1 MKKILTHF
9 SLWLITSALCF
20 GAEHRNLEVTSKAMN
35 RPIPVTVILP
45 DALAKNPEMRFPVV
59 YALHGAGGS
68 NLRYSDPARTLGKMA
83 DRYQTIVVVPDGN
96 QTSWW
101 LDSPID
107 PKFQYETFVIKELIP
122 HIDQNYQ
129 TLAQREKRAITGGSM
144 GGHGACYLGFRHKNL
159 FGAVGNI
166 FGGVDLRP
174 FPNNWD
180 IKHRIGAIET
190 HPENWEKFSVMSLLD
205 DLKPG
210 DLEIL
215 TMVGHEDFFLSVNRE
230 MNARLQKKG
239 IQHFY
244 IESQGIHDT
253 VYEDQAFPVMF
264 RFIHNYFTTG
274 KGSLE

>member
-1 MKKILTHF
+1 MKSIFTTVAQFLLIAQLT
-9 SLWLITSALCF
+9 LA
-20 GAEHRNLEVTSKAMN
+20 AEHRQIDVTSKAMN
-35 RPIPVTVILP
+35 RPVPVTVILP
-45 DALAKNPEMRFPVV
+45 DGYAQTKDSRSPVV

-83 DRYQTIVVVPDGN
+83 DRYQTMIVVPDGN
-96 QTSWW
+96 KTSWW

-107 PKFQYETFVIKELIP
+107 PTFQYETFMIKELIP
-122 HIDQNYQ
+122 HIDANYQ
-129 TLAQREKRAITGGSM
+129 TVAQREKRAIIGGSM
-144 GGHGACYLGFRHKNL
+144 GGHGACYLGFRHKDL

-190 HPENWEKFSVMSLLD
+190 HPENWEKFSVMSQLD
-205 DLKPG
+205 NLKPG
-210 DLEIL
+210 DLAII

-230 MNARLQKKG
+230 MNARLQKNG

-244 IESQGIHDT
+244 IETQGKHDT
-253 VYEDQAFPVMF
+253 VYEDQAFAVMF
-264 RFIHNYFTTG
+264 RFINNFFSTG
-274 KGSLE
+274 QGSLE